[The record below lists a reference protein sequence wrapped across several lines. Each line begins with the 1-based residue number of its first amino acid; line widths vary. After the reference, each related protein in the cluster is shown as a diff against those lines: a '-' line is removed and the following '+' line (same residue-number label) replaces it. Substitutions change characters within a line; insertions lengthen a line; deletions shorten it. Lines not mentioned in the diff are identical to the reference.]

1 LISFITSIPPWLD
14 ATLSHFPAGATV
26 TRLTDERRMRIHLCG
41 RLRVELDG
49 AHVEG
54 LLGGRQ
60 GQLLFAYLVLNR
72 FRELPRSGV
81 AAALWPNGA
90 GGRALPTYLSRIR
103 RAVGGCVEG
112 RSEIRL
118 ALPPSAWVDV
128 EAAEEKLLQAEGAM
142 AAGDWAK
149 AYGAA
154 HVALY
159 IAERDFFPGCDL
171 PWAVE
176 ARERL
181 QDILVRALE
190 CEAASALG
198 AGAIELPEGEKN
210 ARRAVALA
218 PFRESA
224 HRVLM
229 EVLEARGNEAE
240 ALRVYQQLRERL
252 QSELRTVPGRA
263 VEEVR
268 ERLVK
273 EAEPSFSGGATTH
286 TFMFTDVVGST
297 NLLEV
302 IGDEAWQHL
311 RVWHDQALRSLFA
324 EHEGEEVDHTGD
336 GFFVA
341 FPDGESAVRCAIAI
355 QRRLREH
362 RREHGFAPQ
371 VRIGLHTAAAVRTKE
386 SYTGRGVHEA
396 ARIGA
401 LGGAGEIVAS
411 LAMVE
416 GATGSVSLSAPRAV
430 ELKGIAAPVEV
441 VTIDWS

>member
-1 LISFITSIPPWLD
+1 M
-14 ATLSHFPAGATV
+14 SHFATGATF
-26 TRLTDERRMRIHLCG
+26 TRLAEERHIRIHLCG
-41 RLRVELDG
+41 RIRVEIGGGDY
-49 AHVEG
+49 VER

-72 FRELPRSGV
+72 FRELPRSAV
-81 AAALWPNGA
+81 VAALWPNGA
-90 GGRALPTYLSRIR
+90 GERALTTYLSRIR
-103 RAVGGCVEG
+103 RALGGCVEG

-118 ALPPSAWVDV
+118 VLPPSAWVDV
-128 EAAEEKLLQAEGAM
+128 ETAEEKLLQAEGAL

-149 AYGAA
+149 AYGGA

-159 IAERDFFPGCDL
+159 IAERDFFPGCEL
-171 PWAVE
+171 SWAVE
-176 ARERL
+176 ARAHLEDL
-181 QDILVRALE
+181 LVRALE

-198 AGAIELPEGEKN
+198 VGAIELPEGEKN

-218 PFRESA
+218 PYRESA

-240 ALRVYQQLRERL
+240 ALRVYERLRERL
-252 QSELRTVPGRA
+252 QSELGTAPGRA

-273 EAEPSFSGGATTH
+273 EVEPSFFGGATTR

-297 NLLEV
+297 SLLEA

-311 RVWHDQALRSLFA
+311 RAWHDGALRSLFS
-324 EHEGEEVDHTGD
+324 EHDGEEVDHTGD
-336 GFFVA
+336 GFFVS
-341 FPDGESAVRCAIAI
+341 FPDGGSAVRCAVAI
-355 QRRLREH
+355 QRRLSEH

-371 VRIGLHTAAAVRTKE
+371 VRIGLHTAPAVRTKD

-411 LAMVE
+411 RSTVAD
-416 GATGSVSLSAPRAV
+416 AAGSVSISPPRAV

-441 VTIDWS
+441 VTIGWS

>member
-1 LISFITSIPPWLD
+1 
-14 ATLSHFPAGATV
+14 
-26 TRLTDERRMRIHLCG
+26 MRIHLCG
-41 RLRVELDG
+41 KLRVEIDG
-49 AHVEG
+49 ANVEG
-54 LLGGRQ
+54 VLGGRQ

-72 FRELPRSGV
+72 FRELPRSEV
-81 AAALWPNGA
+81 ISALRPNGA
-90 GGRALPTYLSRIR
+90 SERVLTTYLSKIR

-128 EAAEEKLLQAEGAM
+128 EAAEEKLLQAEGAL

-149 AYGAA
+149 AFSSA

-171 PWAVE
+171 AWAVE
-176 ARERL
+176 ARHHMR
-181 QDILVRALE
+181 DILIRALE
-190 CEAASALG
+190 SEAASALG

-240 ALRVYQQLRERL
+240 ALRVYGQLRERL
-252 QSELRTVPGRA
+252 QSELGTAPGRA

-273 EAEPSFSGGATTH
+273 EADPSFSGGATTR
-286 TFMFTDVVGST
+286 TFMFTDVVAST

-302 IGDEAWQHL
+302 IGDDAWQHL
-311 RVWHDQALRSLFA
+311 RAWHDQALGSLFA
-324 EHEGEEVDHTGD
+324 EHDGEEVDHTGD

-341 FPDGESAVRCAIAI
+341 FPDGGSAVRCAIAI
-355 QRRLREH
+355 QRRLSEH
-362 RREHGFAPQ
+362 RREHGFAPH
-371 VRIGLHTAAAVRTKE
+371 VRIGLHTAAAVRAAG

-401 LGGAGEIVAS
+401 LGGAGDIVAS
-411 LAMVE
+411 VATVE
-416 GATGSVSLSAPRAV
+416 GAGGSVSITPSRTV